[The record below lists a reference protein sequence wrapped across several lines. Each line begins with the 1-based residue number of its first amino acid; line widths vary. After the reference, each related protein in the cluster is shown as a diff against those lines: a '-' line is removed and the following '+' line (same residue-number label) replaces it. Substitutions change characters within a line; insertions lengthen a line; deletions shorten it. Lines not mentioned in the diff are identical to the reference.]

1 MSNELGFSTDSV
13 IGKASWSQ
21 PKGGVPV
28 ARFILRT
35 KKDKLKNF
43 DESKPHL
50 QWQAGETFQSP
61 MIKKFHVE
69 SGITW
74 VVTLDAPKVTHH
86 HGQFEPTLYAM
97 ARDTLGA
104 LYREGASFPQ
114 MHLDVQTS
122 NPDLL
127 KGAIVGMEVSQYRFK
142 NLWPVAKKNDMAIF
156 ISAPQIK
163 TAKAVFEEARA
174 IGVGV
179 NMARHLVNLPPNI
192 LEPESYAR
200 FAQAIFKNTSV
211 KVEVWSY
218 EKLKKEKM
226 GLHAA
231 VGQGAEVK
239 PQLVRLQLKN
249 GGKQPAKAFVG
260 KGITFDTGGIDIK
273 PASAMRDMKKDM
285 GGSAAVIGFMYW
297 AMKTKAKHNID
308 VYLPI
313 AENAVDS
320 TAFRPSDVI
329 TARNGKTVEIHN
341 TDAEGRLVLADSLAL
356 AAEDKPEF
364 IIDVA
369 TLTGAIKVALGETTP
384 GLFCNEDKLAQKLL
398 KAGRMSG
405 DNCWRM
411 PLDPTQKG
419 KLKSD
424 VADLSNAHEGFG
436 GAVTA
441 ALFLEQFV
449 GTIPWAHFDIY
460 AWASGG
466 SGALSEKGGNG
477 QIVQLLAFL
486 LDAE

>member
-1 MSNELGFSTDSV
+1 MSNELGFTTESV
-13 IGKASWSQ
+13 VGNSVWSQ
-21 PKGGVPV
+21 PKGGV
-28 ARFILRT
+28 ARARIILKT

-50 QWQAGETFQSP
+50 PWQSGEAFQTP
-61 MIKKFHVE
+61 MIKKFHEGEGV
-69 SGITW
+69 TW
-74 VVTLDAPKVTHH
+74 VVTLDAPKVPHH
-86 HGQFEPTLYAM
+86 NGQFEPTVYAM
-97 ARDTLGA
+97 ARDTVGA
-104 LYREGASFPQ
+104 LYREAAQFPQ
-114 MHLDVQTS
+114 VYLDVQTL
-122 NPDLL
+122 NAEIF

-142 NLWPVAKKNDMAIF
+142 NYWPARKKTEAAIF
-156 ISAPQIK
+156 VTAPQIK
-163 TAKAVFEEARA
+163 NAKAVFEEARA

-179 NMARHLVNLPPNI
+179 NISRHMINLPPNV

-200 FAQAIFKNTSV
+200 FIQNLFKNTPV
-211 KVEVWSY
+211 KVEVWSF

-231 VGQGAEVK
+231 VGQAAEYK

-249 GGKQPAKAFVG
+249 DGKKPAKAFVG
-260 KGITFDTGGIDIK
+260 KGITFDTGGIDLK

-285 GGSAAVIGFMYW
+285 GGSAAVLGFMYW
-297 AMKTKAKHNID
+297 AMKTKTRHNID
-308 VYLPI
+308 VYLPL
-313 AENAVDS
+313 AENAIDA
-320 TAFRPSDVI
+320 TAFRPSDVV

-356 AAEDKPEF
+356 AIEEKPEYVV
-364 IIDVA
+364 DVA

-384 GLFCNEDKLAQKLL
+384 GMFCNNDKLANQIL
-398 KAGRMSG
+398 KAARQSG

-411 PLDPTQKG
+411 PLDPTQKN

-441 ALFLEQFV
+441 ALFLEQFI
-449 GTIPWAHFDIY
+449 GTTPWAHFDIY
-460 AWASGG
+460 AWASSG

-486 LDAE
+486 LS